1 MAIDGPAHST
11 IALLGIILLLG
22 LNGFFVLAEFAL
34 VRIRKTRLEELAQ
47 RGDGRAALAL
57 KMVSRIDSYLSAVQL
72 GVTLAS
78 LGMGWLGEPAVAS
91 WIEPLV
97 FRYFAGSQLILHTV
111 SLLLSFS
118 VVTYVTVVLGE
129 LIPKSIAINK
139 TETVVLFSAWP
150 LYLFHHLGWPVI
162 ILFERSSRILLN
174 LFGMK
179 PVRDMDVAHSEE
191 ELRMIVSAS
200 RRGGVLDQMESELI
214 DNVFDFADRMAREIM
229 IPRRDMICLFV
240 DDPFRENLRTV
251 RETAHTRYPLCKE
264 DKDHVLGMVHIRDLM
279 NYTEVCGDK
288 PDLSKIMREVLMV
301 PEGMSVAKL
310 LQLMRHR
317 RIHLAVV
324 VDEYGG
330 TAGLVALEDVIEE
343 IVGNIQ
349 DEHDKPVEPEIQRLG
364 DGAYQ
369 FDGVVL
375 LDDVLKL
382 LNIRLD
388 EHEEDTV
395 GGYIF
400 GVLGRQ
406 PNKGDMIDIGD
417 YRFKILKTDG
427 FRILRVQATPHEQ
440 TKGTDAED
448 AIRAGDLVP

>member
-1 MAIDGPAHST
+1 MAIDGPAHSMT
-11 IALLGIILLLG
+11 ALIAVIVLLGV
-22 LNGFFVLAEFAL
+22 NGFFVLAEFAL

-47 RGDGRAALAL
+47 RGDKRASLAL
-57 KMVSRIDSYLSAVQL
+57 KMVARLDSYLSAVQL

-78 LGMGWLGEPAVAS
+78 LGLGWLGEPAVAS
-91 WIEPLV
+91 FIEPLV
-97 FRYFAGSQLILHTV
+97 FQYFPGATIMLRTV

-118 VVTYVTVVLGE
+118 VVTFVTVVLGE
-129 LIPKSIAINK
+129 LIPKNIAMQK
-139 TETVVLFSAWP
+139 TESVLLWAVWP
-150 LYLFHHLGWPVI
+150 LYIFHQLGWPI
-162 ILFERSSRILLN
+162 ITLFDRSARILLN
-174 LFGMK
+174 IMGIEPAK
-179 PVRDMDVAHSEE
+179 DTDMAHSEE

-229 IPRRDMICLFV
+229 IPRRDMVCLFV
-240 DDPFRENLRTV
+240 DDPYEDNLRIV
-251 RETAHTRYPLCKE
+251 METAHTRYPLCRG

-279 NYTEVCGDK
+279 NYNGTRHENPELTSV
-288 PDLSKIMREVLMV
+288 MREVLMV

-310 LQLMRHR
+310 LQLMRHK
-317 RIHLAVV
+317 RIHLSVV

-349 DEHDKPVEPEIQRLG
+349 DEHDKPMEPEIQRMP
-364 DGAYQ
+364 DGSFQ
-369 FDGVVL
+369 FDGGVV

-382 LNIRLD
+382 LNIPLD

-400 GVLGRQ
+400 GLLGRQ
-406 PNKGDMIDIGD
+406 PAKGDMVEIGE
-417 YRFKILKTDG
+417 YQFKVLKTDG
-427 FRILRVQATPHEQ
+427 FRILRVLACPPVQATDPP
-440 TKGTDAED
+440 DAD
-448 AIRAGDLVP
+448 YRSALS

>member
-1 MAIDGPAHST
+1 MLAAL
-11 IALLGIILLLG
+11 ALLAI
-22 LNGFFVLAEFAL
+22 NAFFVLAELAL

-57 KMVSRIDSYLSAVQL
+57 RMIGRLDTYLSAVQL

-78 LGMGWLGEPAVAS
+78 LGLGWMGEPAVAAFV
-91 WIEPLV
+91 EPLV
-97 FRYFAGSQLILHTV
+97 FQYFPGSAFVLHTV

-118 VVTYVTVVLGE
+118 LVTFVTVVVGE
-129 LIPKSIAINK
+129 LIPKNVAMQK
-139 TETVVLFSAWP
+139 TETMLLWSVWP
-150 LYLFHHLGWPVI
+150 LYIFHKFGWPVI
-162 ILFERSSRILLN
+162 TLFERSAKVLLN
-174 LFGMK
+174 LMGIEPAK
-179 PVRDMDVAHSEE
+179 GTDMAHSED

-229 IPRRDMICLFV
+229 IPRRDMVCLFV
-240 DDPFRENLRTV
+240 DDPYEDNLRLV
-251 RETAHTRYPLCKE
+251 METAHTRYPLCRG
-264 DKDHVLGMVHIRDLM
+264 DKDHVIGMVHIRDLM
-279 NYTEVCGDK
+279 HYNGTCHEH
-288 PDLSKIMREVLMV
+288 PDLTSVMREVLMV
-301 PEGMSVAKL
+301 PEGMPVAKL

-349 DEHDKPVEPEIQRLG
+349 DEHDKPAEPEIQRMP
-364 DGAYQ
+364 DGSFQ
-369 FDGVVL
+369 FDGGVL
-375 LDDVLKL
+375 LDEVLKR

-388 EHEEDTV
+388 EHEEDTL

-400 GVLGRQ
+400 GMLGRQ
-406 PNKGDMIDIGD
+406 PAKGDMVDIGD
-417 YRFKILKTDG
+417 YHFKILKTEG
-427 FRILRVQATPHEQ
+427 FRILRVSANPA
-440 TKGTDAED
+440 GPPADAND
-448 AIRAGDLVP
+448 SLSGSSLT

>member
-1 MAIDGPAHST
+1 MAIDGPAHS
-11 IALLGIILLLG
+11 ILALIAAFALLVV
-22 LNGFFVLAEFAL
+22 NGFFVLAEFSL
-34 VRIRKTRLEELAQ
+34 VRIRKTRLEELSQ
-47 RGDGRAALAL
+47 RGDSRASLAL
-57 KMVSRIDSYLSAVQL
+57 KMVAKLDSYLSAVQL

-78 LGMGWLGEPAVAS
+78 LGLGWLGEPAVAAF
-91 WIEPLV
+91 IEPLV
-97 FRYFAGSQLILHTV
+97 FHYFPGSTVILRSIALV
-111 SLLLSFS
+111 LSYS
-118 VVTYVTVVLGE
+118 VVTYVTVVLGA
-129 LIPKSIAINK
+129 LIPKNIAMQK
-139 TETVVLFSAWP
+139 TETMLLWSVWP
-150 LYLFHHLGWPVI
+150 LYVFHQLGWPI
-162 ILFERSSRILLN
+162 IALFDRTARVLLN
-174 LFGMK
+174 LIGIEPAK
-179 PVRDMDVAHSEE
+179 DADVAHPEE

-229 IPRRDMICLFV
+229 IPRRDMVCLFV
-240 DDPFRENLRTV
+240 DDPYEENLRV
-251 RETAHTRYPLCKE
+251 VMGTAHTRYPLCRE

-279 NYTEVCGDK
+279 NYNGTQHDN
-288 PDLSKIMREVLMV
+288 PDLSSVMREVLMV

-310 LQLMRHR
+310 LQLMRHK

-349 DEHDKPVEPEIQRLG
+349 DEHDKPADPEIQRMP
-364 DGAYQ
+364 DGSFQ
-369 FDGVVL
+369 FDGGVL

-400 GVLGRQ
+400 GLLGRQ
-406 PNKGDMIDIGD
+406 PAKGDMVAIGD
-417 YRFKILKTDG
+417 YQFKVLKTDG
-427 FRILRVQATPHEQ
+427 FRILRVLASPTVPPAEPP
-440 TKGTDAED
+440 DA
-448 AIRAGDLVP
+448 DLGSVLS

>member
-1 MAIDGPAHST
+1 MAIDGPAHSMT
-11 IALLGIILLLG
+11 ALVAAVALLGM
-22 LNGFFVLAEFAL
+22 NGFFVLAEFAL

-47 RGDGRAALAL
+47 RGDNRASLAL
-57 KMVSRIDSYLSAVQL
+57 KMLGRIDSYLSAVQL

-78 LGMGWLGEPAVAS
+78 LGLGWLGEPAVAAY
-91 WIEPLV
+91 IEPFV
-97 FRYFAGSQLILHTV
+97 FQYFPGSTIVLRSV
-111 SLLLSFS
+111 SLLLSFF
-118 VVTYVTVVLGE
+118 VVTFVTVVIGE
-129 LIPKSIAINK
+129 LIPKNVAMQK
-139 TETVVLFSAWP
+139 TESVLLWSVWP
-150 LYLFHHLGWPVI
+150 LYVFHKLGWPI
-162 ILFERSSRILLN
+162 ITLFDRSARILLN
-174 LFGMK
+174 LMGVE
-179 PVRDMDVAHSEE
+179 PARDIDMAHSED

-214 DNVFDFADRMAREIM
+214 DNVFDFADRMAREVM
-229 IPRRDMICLFV
+229 IPRRDMVCLFV
-240 DDPFRENLRTV
+240 DEPFEDNLRV
-251 RETAHTRYPLCKE
+251 VMDTAHTRYPLCKE

-279 NYTEVCGDK
+279 SYNGTRHENPELTSV
-288 PDLSKIMREVLMV
+288 MREVLMV

-310 LQLMRHR
+310 LQLMRHK

-349 DEHDKPVEPEIQRLG
+349 DEHDKPMEPEIQRMP
-364 DGAYQ
+364 DGSFQ
-369 FDGVVL
+369 FDGGVL

-400 GVLGRQ
+400 GMLGRQ
-406 PNKGDMIDIGD
+406 PTKGDQVEIGD
-417 YRFKILKTDG
+417 YQFKVLKTDG
-427 FRILRVQATPHEQ
+427 FRILRVLACPPSEPTEPPDINF
-440 TKGTDAED
+440 GSA
-448 AIRAGDLVP
+448 LS

>member
-1 MAIDGPAHST
+1 MTAL
-11 IALLGIILLLG
+11 IAVIVLLGV
-22 LNGFFVLAEFAL
+22 NGFFVLAEFAL

-47 RGDGRAALAL
+47 RGDKRASLAL
-57 KMVSRIDSYLSAVQL
+57 KMVARLDSYLSAVQL

-78 LGMGWLGEPAVAS
+78 LGLGWLGEPAVAS
-91 WIEPLV
+91 FIEPLV
-97 FRYFAGSQLILHTV
+97 FQYFPGATIMLRTV

-118 VVTYVTVVLGE
+118 VVTFVTVVLGE
-129 LIPKSIAINK
+129 LIPKNIAMQK
-139 TETVVLFSAWP
+139 TESALLWAVWP
-150 LYLFHHLGWPVI
+150 LYIFHQLGWPI
-162 ILFERSSRILLN
+162 ITLFDRSARILLN
-174 LFGMK
+174 LMGIEPAK
-179 PVRDMDVAHSEE
+179 DTDMAHSEE

-229 IPRRDMICLFV
+229 IPRRDMVCLFV
-240 DDPFRENLRTV
+240 DDPYEDNLRIV
-251 RETAHTRYPLCKE
+251 METAHTRYPLCRG

-279 NYTEVCGDK
+279 NYNGTRHENPELTSV
-288 PDLSKIMREVLMV
+288 MREVLMV

-310 LQLMRHR
+310 LQLMRHK
-317 RIHLAVV
+317 RIHLSVV

-349 DEHDKPVEPEIQRLG
+349 DEHDKPMEPEIQRMP
-364 DGAYQ
+364 DGSFQ
-369 FDGVVL
+369 FDGGVV

-382 LNIRLD
+382 LNIPLD

-400 GVLGRQ
+400 GLLGRQ
-406 PNKGDMIDIGD
+406 PAKGDMVEIGE
-417 YRFKILKTDG
+417 YQFKVLKTDG
-427 FRILRVQATPHEQ
+427 FRILRVLACPPVQATDPP
-440 TKGTDAED
+440 DAD
-448 AIRAGDLVP
+448 YRSALS

>member
-1 MAIDGPAHST
+1 MTAL
-11 IALLGIILLLG
+11 IAVIVLLGV
-22 LNGFFVLAEFAL
+22 NGFFVLAEFAL

-47 RGDGRAALAL
+47 RGDKRASLAL
-57 KMVSRIDSYLSAVQL
+57 KMVARLDSYLSAVQL

-78 LGMGWLGEPAVAS
+78 LGLGWLGEPAVAS
-91 WIEPLV
+91 FIEPLV
-97 FRYFAGSQLILHTV
+97 FQYFPGATIMLRTV

-118 VVTYVTVVLGE
+118 VVTFVTVVLGE
-129 LIPKSIAINK
+129 LIPKNIAMQK
-139 TETVVLFSAWP
+139 TESVLLWAVWP
-150 LYLFHHLGWPVI
+150 LYIFHQLGWPVI
-162 ILFERSSRILLN
+162 TLFDRSARILLN
-174 LFGMK
+174 IMGIEPAK
-179 PVRDMDVAHSEE
+179 DTDMAHSEE

-229 IPRRDMICLFV
+229 IPRRDMVCLFV
-240 DDPFRENLRTV
+240 DDPYEDNLRIV
-251 RETAHTRYPLCKE
+251 METAHTRYPLCRG

-279 NYTEVCGDK
+279 NYNGTRHENPELTSV
-288 PDLSKIMREVLMV
+288 MREVLMV

-310 LQLMRHR
+310 LQLMRHK
-317 RIHLAVV
+317 RIHLSVV

-349 DEHDKPVEPEIQRLG
+349 DEHDKPMEPEIQRMP
-364 DGAYQ
+364 DGSFQ
-369 FDGVVL
+369 FDGGVV

-382 LNIRLD
+382 LNIPLD

-400 GVLGRQ
+400 GLLGRQ
-406 PNKGDMIDIGD
+406 PAKGDMVEIGE
-417 YRFKILKTDG
+417 YQFKVLKTDG
-427 FRILRVQATPHEQ
+427 FRILRVLACPPVQATDPP
-440 TKGTDAED
+440 DAD
-448 AIRAGDLVP
+448 YRSALS

>member
-1 MAIDGPAHST
+1 
-11 IALLGIILLLG
+11 
-22 LNGFFVLAEFAL
+22 
-34 VRIRKTRLEELAQ
+34 
-47 RGDGRAALAL
+47 
-57 KMVSRIDSYLSAVQL
+57 
-72 GVTLAS
+72 
-78 LGMGWLGEPAVAS
+78 
-91 WIEPLV
+91 
-97 FRYFAGSQLILHTV
+97 
-111 SLLLSFS
+111 
-118 VVTYVTVVLGE
+118 
-129 LIPKSIAINK
+129 
-139 TETVVLFSAWP
+139 
-150 LYLFHHLGWPVI
+150 
-162 ILFERSSRILLN
+162 
-174 LFGMK
+174 
-179 PVRDMDVAHSEE
+179 
-191 ELRMIVSAS
+191 MIVSAS

-214 DNVFDFADRMAREIM
+214 DNVFDFADRMAREVM

-240 DDPFRENLRTV
+240 DDPFEENLRTV
-251 RETAHTRYPLCKE
+251 RETAHTRYPLCRE

-288 PDLSKIMREVLMV
+288 PDLVSIMREVLMV

-364 DGAYQ
+364 DGVYQ

-406 PNKGDMIDIGD
+406 PNKGDMIDIGE

-427 FRILRVQATPHEQ
+427 FRILRVQASPME
-440 TKGTDAED
+440 KNIGADVESS
-448 AIRAGDLVP
+448 IRSGDLAP